1 MTARIAAVL
10 RVTAKEWNL
19 PAREAGF
26 SWVPHFESRICF

>member
-26 SWVPHFESRICF
+26 YWREQ